1 MNEEMKLKRGLHV
14 LLDMITRGHSIVDIQ
29 MAASE
34 IAVDVSWPYLEKKD
48 KGDEE
53 E

>member
-14 LLDMITRGHSIVDIQ
+14 LLDMITRGHSMVDIQ
-29 MAASE
+29 MVASKVAKE
-34 IAVDVSWPYLEKKD
+34 VSWPYMD
-48 KGDEE
+48 IKGDEE